1 MYTSS
6 SLSSANLLRANIRQ
20 DIALIFTAQNTTKQF
35 FKKVR
40 RYSYIFAAFIA
51 FFSFSSQGGYA
62 APEEKEYVVTAYYS
76 PLPGQSFYLKWNYE
90 AEVLLNGNGTHGA
103 SGRPVFVGMVAAPKS
118 YAFWTRINF
127 SGLWVGIVE
136 DRGGAIVTAWEK
148 GQAYDRIDIW
158 MGTGESGLRRAMIW
172 GKRRVKWTITT
183 DTNIP
188 VLNFKDIDNGKIDLS
203 QFPKAS
209 NTASSSGLPSNIL
222 AMFDDL
228 GYPKEDG
235 QTEKEM
241 ILEFQLDHG
250 IIKNKEDDGAGNYGP
265 KTRAMLETEHAKYIT
280 LRNAELEKIEAE
292 KAALLSEKDAWESSY
307 TVANQVVESIGTPKK
322 WDTGHHVL
330 TLQKALKSAW
340 VLKGRM
346 NGTMGT
352 PTILALRTFQRKHKI
367 PVTGQI
373 DPQTKEALLISLVE
387 NA

>member
-6 SLSSANLLRANIRQ
+6 LNSASILQAHIRQ
-20 DIALIFTAQNTTKQF
+20 DIALIFVAQNTTKQF

-40 RYSYIFAAFIA
+40 RYSYLFAAFLA

-62 APEEKEYVVTAYYS
+62 APAEQEYFVTAYYS
-76 PLPGQSFYLKWNYE
+76 PLPGQSFYLKWNYK

-118 YAFWTRINF
+118 YDFGTRINF

-136 DRGGAIVTAWEK
+136 DRGGAIVNAWEK
-148 GQAYDRIDIW
+148 WQSYDRIDIW
-158 MGTGESGLRRAMIW
+158 MWSGEAWLRRAMIW
-172 GKRRVKWTITT
+172 GKRKVKWSITT
-183 DTNIP
+183 DESLP
-188 VLNFKDIDNGKIDLS
+188 VLNFKDIDTGKIDLS
-203 QFPKAS
+203 QFPRATNS
-209 NTASSSGLPSNIL
+209 TFASGLPASIL

-235 QTEKEM
+235 QSEKDM
-241 ILEFQLDHG
+241 IIEFQMDHG
-250 IIKNKEDDGAGNYGP
+250 IIKNKEEDGAGIYGP
-265 KTRAMLETEHAKYIT
+265 KTRAMLESEHAKYVT

-292 KAALLSEKDAWESSY
+292 KAALLSEKTAWENSY

-322 WDTGHHVL
+322 WDSGHHVL
-330 TLQKALKSAW
+330 ALQKALKTAG

-352 PTILALRTFQRKHKI
+352 PTILALRTFQRKNKI

-373 DPQTKEALLISLVE
+373 DSKTKEALLISLVE

>member
-6 SLSSANLLRANIRQ
+6 LNSASILQAHIRQ
-20 DIALIFTAQNTTKQF
+20 DIALIFVAQNTTKQF

-40 RYSYIFAAFIA
+40 RYSYLFAAFLA

-62 APEEKEYVVTAYYS
+62 APAEQEYVVTAYYS
-76 PLPGQSFYLKWNYE
+76 PLPGQSFYLKWNYK

-118 YAFWTRINF
+118 YDFGTRINF

-136 DRGGAIVTAWEK
+136 DRGGAIVNAWEK
-148 GQAYDRIDIW
+148 WQSYDRIDIW
-158 MGTGESGLRRAMIW
+158 MGTGEAWLRRAMIW
-172 GKRRVKWTITT
+172 GKRKVKWSITT
-183 DTNIP
+183 DESLP
-188 VLNFKDIDNGKIDLS
+188 VLNFKDIDTGKIDLS
-203 QFPKAS
+203 QFPRAT
-209 NTASSSGLPSNIL
+209 NTTSSSGLPANIL

-235 QTEKEM
+235 QSEKEM
-241 ILEFQLDHG
+241 IIEFQLDHG
-250 IIKNKEDDGAGNYGP
+250 IIKTRDDDGAWIYGP
-265 KTRAMLETEHAKYIT
+265 RTRAMLESEHDKYIT
-280 LRNAELEKIEAE
+280 LRNAEFEKIEAE
-292 KAALLSEKDAWESSY
+292 KAALLSEKTAWESSY

-322 WDTGHHVL
+322 WDSGHHVL
-330 TLQKALKSAW
+330 ALQKALKTAG

-352 PTILALRTFQRKHKI
+352 PTILALRTFQRKNKI

-373 DPQTKEALLISLVE
+373 DSKTKEALLISLVE

>member
-6 SLSSANLLRANIRQ
+6 LNSASILQAHIRQ
-20 DIALIFTAQNTTKQF
+20 DIALIFVAQNTTKQF

-40 RYSYIFAAFIA
+40 RYSYLFAAFLA

-62 APEEKEYVVTAYYS
+62 APAEQEYVVTAYYS
-76 PLPGQSFYLKWNYE
+76 PLPGQSFYLKWNYK

-118 YAFWTRINF
+118 YDFGTRINF

-136 DRGGAIVTAWEK
+136 DRGGAIVNAWEK
-148 GQAYDRIDIW
+148 WQSYDRIDIW
-158 MGTGESGLRRAMIW
+158 MGTGEAWLRRAMIW
-172 GKRRVKWTITT
+172 GKRKVKWSITT
-183 DTNIP
+183 DESLP
-188 VLNFKDIDNGKIDLS
+188 VLDFKDIDTGKIDLS
-203 QFPKAS
+203 QFPRAT
-209 NTASSSGLPSNIL
+209 NTTSSSGLPANIL

-235 QTEKEM
+235 QSEKEM
-241 ILEFQLDHG
+241 IIEFQLDHG
-250 IIKNKEDDGAGNYGP
+250 IIKTRDDDGAWIYGP
-265 KTRAMLETEHAKYIT
+265 RTRAMLESEHDKYIT
-280 LRNAELEKIEAE
+280 LRNAEFEKIEAE
-292 KAALLSEKDAWESSY
+292 KAALLSEKTAWESSY

-322 WDTGHHVL
+322 WDSGHHVL
-330 TLQKALKSAW
+330 ALQKALKTAG

-352 PTILALRTFQRKHKI
+352 PTILALRTFQRKNKI

-373 DPQTKEALLISLVE
+373 DNKTKEALLISLVE